1 MNDLRCLKCGIIV
14 VGGEALQELCDK
26 ITDEKGGLAKFMV
39 KCPKCKSK
47 FGVVVGT
54 DFTGAIVLMT
64 PPERTNDCLI
74 ELKEMLETGL
84 TVVAIAAIVNHAK
97 ASEYISFL

>member
-26 ITDEKGGLAKFMV
+26 ITDEKGGLAKLMV

-47 FGVVVGT
+47 FGVVLGA
-54 DFTGAIVLMT
+54 DFTGAIVLVT
-64 PPERTNDCLI
+64 PPEKVNECL
-74 ELKEMLETGL
+74 EEMRQMLEAGL
-84 TVVAIAAIVNHAK
+84 TVVAIAAVVNSAK